1 VERAG
6 RAIGEVQVADVPGRC
21 EPGTGEIFY
30 PAVARAL
37 ERIGYSGTVGLEA
50 YASGDDTRALAGFR
64 AAFAREPAEDE
75 GLATEARDSPAYLQK
90 QRK

>member
-1 VERAG
+1 MERAD

-37 ERIGYSGTVGLEA
+37 ERIGYTGTVGLEA
-50 YASGDDTRALAGFR
+50 YASGDDTSALARFR
-64 AAFAREPAEDE
+64 AAFAREPAEGE
-75 GLATEARDSPAYLQK
+75 GRPLVQEKEAR
-90 QRK
+90 